1 MYWMHCL
8 AAATLVAISAAIA
21 QAQPAPLP
29 PAAPAP
35 PPAAA
40 QGGPP
45 PAAAQAAPPPAD
57 LASGTVNTN
66 VNLRRGPGTNYT
78 VITLIPAGAG
88 VAVGD
93 CNGGWCQVAYQ
104 GQDGYVIAT
113 SLGQG
118 GPSAPQSAAAG
129 YPPPPGYGPD
139 YPQPVDVAPPPYYG
153 PYYYYGYRPY
163 YYGYGPYYYGYRGYW
178 RRQW

>member
-1 MYWMHCL
+1 MYWMHRL
-8 AAATLVAISAAIA
+8 TAATLVAISAAIA
-21 QAQPAPLP
+21 QAQPAPP
-29 PAAPAP
+29 PPSEPTP

-40 QGGPP
+40 P
-45 PAAAQAAPPPAD
+45 AAPPQAD
-57 LASGTVNTN
+57 LASGTVNAN

-88 VAVGD
+88 VAVGE

-118 GPSAPQSAAAG
+118 GPSAPRSAAAG
-129 YPPPPGYGPD
+129 YPPGYGPD

-178 RRQW
+178 RRHW

>member
-1 MYWMHCL
+1 MYRMHCL
-8 AAATLVAISAAIA
+8 AAATLLALSAALA
-21 QAQPAPLP
+21 QAQPAPPP
-29 PAAPAP
+29 PAEPAP

-40 QGGPP
+40 QGTPP
-45 PAAAQAAPPPAD
+45 QAD

-78 VITLIPAGAG
+78 AITLIPAGAA

-118 GPSAPQSAAAG
+118 GASAPRSAAAG
-129 YPPPPGYGPD
+129 YPPPPPGYGPD
-139 YPQPVDVAPPPYYG
+139 YPQPIDVAPPYG

-163 YYGYGPYYYGYRGYW
+163 YYGPYYYGYRGYW
-178 RRQW
+178 HRHW